1 MPVPATI
8 ADLNTDEALNSPSD
22 ADTITPTTRPSDYL
36 RAHAAIIKQHEANLA
51 AATGANLIGVSSS
64 KTVYDVL
71 KNNRLDLVEVGI
83 STAAAPTVAVNVAAG
98 NLNGLTRYFIT
109 YVTAVGESEVG
120 TMSAEVTPANQQVDL
135 SSIPVS
141 ADAAVTARKI
151 YRTPVGVADPVLGK
165 LVATISD
172 NTTTTYTDN
181 IADASLGVACPR
193 LSTTGG
199 AIYRNGVRVMQLGGL
214 TTAIGLD
221 AHPSNTGYSNTAIG
235 GHCMSANT
243 TGYRNTATGDF
254 ALYSNTTG
262 ARNSAFGVHALNYA
276 VTADD
281 NTAFGYAAAM
291 NITGA
296 NNTSIGSN
304 ALVSGT
310 TASGTTAVGSSAMLF
325 TTTGVNNSAFGF
337 GSMLSNTTG
346 QQNTAVGSDS
356 LRTNVSGH
364 FNTAVGT
371 NAGNFLTSSS
381 NVAIGFGAL
390 YTCSAGGG
398 NVAIGPQA
406 GYYETGSN
414 TLFIDNQPRASEA
427 DARTKALI
435 YGVFGVDHPSQS
447 ILINGALTAA
457 TGFGCNGKTAQSA
470 VTVNA
475 ACTDLATAVALV
487 NQLRAALIANGIC
500 V

>member
-8 ADLNTDEALNSPSD
+8 ADLSTDEALNSPTDS
-22 ADTITPTTRPSDYL
+22 DTITPTTRPSDYL
-36 RAHAAIIKQHEANLA
+36 RAHAAIIKQHEADLA
-51 AATGANLIGVSSS
+51 AATGADLIGVSSS
-64 KTVYDVL
+64 TTVYDVL

-83 STAAAPTVAVNVAAG
+83 SAASAPTVAVNATAG

-135 SSIPVS
+135 TDIPVS

-151 YRTPVGVADPVLGK
+151 YRTPVGVEDAVLGQ

-181 IADASLGVACPR
+181 IADASLGAACPR

-199 AIYRNGVRVMQLGGL
+199 AIYRNGARIMQFGGL
-214 TTAIGLD
+214 SSAIGLN
-221 AHPSNTGYSNTAIG
+221 AHPSNTGYANTAVG

-243 TGYRNTATGDF
+243 TGYRNTGVGVF

-262 ARNSAFGVHALNYA
+262 ARNTAIGVHALNNN
-276 VTADD
+276 TTGTD
-281 NTAFGYAAAM
+281 NTACGYGAGLTGTGSNNTSVGSNALNAATTASNNTAVGAGAM
-291 NITGA
+291 VLTTTGA
-296 NNTSIGSN
+296 NNT
-304 ALVSGT
+304 
-310 TASGTTAVGSSAMLF
+310 
-325 TTTGVNNSAFGF
+325 AFGVE
-337 GSMLSNTTG
+337 SLWLNTTG
-346 QQNTAVGSDS
+346 QQNAAMGNQALKS
-356 LRTNVSGH
+356 NVTGN
-364 FNTAVGT
+364 FNTAVGAS
-371 NAGNFLTSSS
+371 AGQALTSST
-381 NVAIGFGAL
+381 NVAIGFNAL
-390 YTCSAGGG
+390 YSCSVGTN
-398 NVAIGPQA
+398 NVAIGSQA
-406 GYYETGSN
+406 GYYETGDN
-414 TLFIDNQPRASEA
+414 KLFIDNQPRASEA

-447 ILINGALTAA
+447 LLINGSLTAA
-457 TGFGCNGKTAQSA
+457 TGFGCNGKTAQPA

-500 V
+500 I